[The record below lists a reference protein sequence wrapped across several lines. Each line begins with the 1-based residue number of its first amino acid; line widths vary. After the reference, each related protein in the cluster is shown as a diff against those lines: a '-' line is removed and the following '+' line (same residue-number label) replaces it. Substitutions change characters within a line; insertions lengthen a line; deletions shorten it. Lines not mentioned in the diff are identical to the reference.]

1 MQLLNVNMFLL
12 LVFFATA
19 LVSLVTG
26 NPITERTL
34 SYDTD
39 NDTEA
44 TFIVTH
50 EGQDYELKGTVQ
62 KVIAQ
67 MDVLH
72 PGYAANITAR
82 VNEDLENHA
91 AIQVELQPRNQVFP
105 PLCIP
110 VTGQDWAGCPYYP
123 DSFNAISTLYRFNQP
138 IHAYPSSCSMISC
151 SGSCGIYL
159 CNDVKPLTD
168 ALSISKK
175 HSAEL
180 IFF

>member
-1 MQLLNVNMFLL
+1 MQLLNVNMFSL
-12 LVFFATA
+12 LVFFTTA

-26 NPITERTL
+26 NPITERAL

-39 NDTEA
+39 NATEA

-82 VNEDLENHA
+82 VNED
-91 AIQVELQPRNQVFP
+91 
-105 PLCIP
+105 
-110 VTGQDWAGCPYYP
+110 GQDWAGCPYYP
-123 DSFNAISTLYRFNQP
+123 DSFNAISALYRFNQP

-168 ALSISKK
+168 VLSISEKY
-175 HSAEL
+175 SAEL
-180 IFF
+180 ISF